1 MLSTLHRS
9 RDLHDFWAG
18 IVAGA
23 RGELASCSDRPLACC
38 SDLSPAPDH
47 LGPGSRSSLRTAAW
61 RTASWAGRMR
71 EWRRY
76 PLETYCDGAGPDR
89 AGTPFRPVL

>member
-23 RGELASCSDRPLACC
+23 RGELASCSDRRAPIQIRPAARMLLRPDA
-38 SDLSPAPDH
+38 APDH
-47 LGPGSRSSLRTAAW
+47 LGPGSRSSVRTAAHRCLADLIMG
-61 RTASWAGRMR
+61 RTNEGVAEVPAR
-71 EWRRY
+71 
-76 PLETYCDGAGPDR
+76 D
-89 AGTPFRPVL
+89 VL

>member
-47 LGPGSRSSLRTAAW
+47 LGPGSRSSLRTAAHRCLADRIMG
-61 RTASWAGRMR
+61 RTNEGVAEVPAR
-71 EWRRY
+71 
-76 PLETYCDGAGPDR
+76 D
-89 AGTPFRPVL
+89 VL

>member
-38 SDLSPAPDH
+38 SDLSPACCSDLTPHRTIWD
-47 LGPGSRSSLRTAAW
+47 LGPDPRCAPQRTAAW
-61 RTASWAGRMR
+61 RT
-71 EWRRY
+71 
-76 PLETYCDGAGPDR
+76 
-89 AGTPFRPVL
+89 